1 MTYRVLCTDGFSKT
15 GVEDLNASSLV
26 EADFQDKLSHEELI
40 KRIPDY
46 DGLVVRSASEVTRD
60 VIGAGARLKV
70 IARAGVGT
78 DNIDLKAA
86 TEKGILV
93 VNAPAGNSISTAELA
108 FAMIISLARH
118 IPQAAK
124 SMYEG
129 KWEKKKFKGNEL
141 AYKTLGV
148 IGLGRIGKELAK
160 RARAF
165 EMNVIGFDPY
175 LSDER
180 MKGLG
185 ITKATLDEI
194 FTNADFISVHTPLT
208 DETTNLIS
216 NNEFAQM
223 KTTAC
228 IVNCARGGIVN
239 EADLAEALRNGNIG
253 GAALDVF
260 TEEPYG
266 NDLFNGL
273 DNVILTPH
281 LGASTSEAQEAV
293 AKEAAAAVVQFF
305 KEGIST
311 RAVNL
316 PTGGVDLEQYTRH
329 LMLAEKLG
337 SLASQLVHDK
347 IDRITFTAPQNLPHI
362 LTLAALKGVL
372 SHMVQNV
379 TIVNAANVARDQ
391 GIGIA
396 EEVTSEEPDFA
407 DTIGVRLHLEKQELN
422 VWGALLPD
430 GSTKVTNCAGY
441 RVEIDPAGNL
451 LFLQNLDQPG
461 VIGHVSTLL
470 GNAGVNIAEMQN
482 VRHVKG
488 KDALTIVRVDGDVPK
503 KTFDEIAANENIK
516 RARLVHL

>member
-1 MTYRVLCTDGFSKT
+1 MTYKVLCTDGFSKT
-15 GVEDLNASSLV
+15 GVNDLNASSLI
-26 EADFQDKLSHEELI
+26 EADFFEKLSHDKLI
-40 KRIPDY
+40 ERIPGY

-60 VIGAGARLKV
+60 VIEAGTRLKV

-93 VNAPAGNSISTAELA
+93 VNAPAGNSTSTAELA

-124 SMYEG
+124 SMSDG

-141 AYKTLGV
+141 AYKTLGI
-148 IGLGRIGKELAK
+148 IGLGRIGKELAS

-165 EMNVIGFDPY
+165 KMNVLGFDPY

-180 MKGLG
+180 MKSLG
-185 ITKATLDEI
+185 IAKAALEDI
-194 FTNADFISVHTPLT
+194 FKNADFISVHTPLN
-208 DETTNLIS
+208 DETKNLIS

-223 KTTAC
+223 KSTTC

-239 EADLAEALRNGNIG
+239 ETDLAEALHAGNIG

-260 TEEPYG
+260 TEEPYSG
-266 NDLFNGL
+266 HLFEGL

-293 AKEAAAAVVQFF
+293 AQEAAAAVIQFF

-316 PTGGVDLEQYTRH
+316 PTGGADLEQYTRH

-337 SLASQLVHDK
+337 SLASQLVHDR
-347 IDRITFTAPQNLPHI
+347 IDRITFIAAQNLPHI
-362 LTLAALKGVL
+362 LTLAVLKGVL
-372 SHMVQNV
+372 SQKVQNV
-379 TIVNAANVARDQ
+379 TIVNAAEVAKDE
-391 GIGIA
+391 GVGIA
-396 EEVTSEEPDFA
+396 EEVTSEEQDFA
-407 DTIGVRLHLEKQELN
+407 DTIGVRLHLEDKELN
-422 VWGALLPD
+422 VCGSLLPD
-430 GSTKVTNCAGY
+430 GSAKVTRCAGY
-441 RVEIDPAGNL
+441 RIEVDPAGNL

-470 GNAGVNIAEMQN
+470 GDAGVNIAEMQN

-503 KTFDEIAANENIK
+503 ETFDKIAANENIK

>member
-1 MTYRVLCTDGFSKT
+1 MTYRVLCTDGFSQT
-15 GVEDLNASSLV
+15 GIDDLNASPHIDT
-26 EADFQDKLSHEELI
+26 DFHDKLSHEELI

-60 VIGAGARLKV
+60 VIEAGARLKV

-124 SMYEG
+124 SMGEG

-141 AYKTLGV
+141 AYKTLGI
-148 IGLGRIGKELAK
+148 IGLGRIGRELAA

-165 EMNVIGFDPY
+165 KMNIIGYDPY
-175 LSDER
+175 LSDEH
-180 MKGLG
+180 MESLS
-185 ITKATLDEI
+185 IANSSLDEI
-194 FTNADFISVHTPLT
+194 LTKSDFISVHTPLT
-208 DETTNLIS
+208 DETENLIS
-216 NNEFAQM
+216 KKEFAQM
-223 KTTAC
+223 KPTAC
-228 IVNCARGGIVN
+228 IVNCARGGIIN
-239 EADLAEALRNGNIG
+239 ESDLAGALHNGTIA

-260 TEEPYG
+260 SKEPYG
-266 NDLFNGL
+266 SDLFSGL

-293 AKEAAAAVVQFF
+293 AREAAAAVVQFF
-305 KEGIST
+305 NEGISS

-316 PTGGVDLEQYTRH
+316 PTGGQELEQYTRH

-337 SLASQLVHDK
+337 SLTAQLVHDK
-347 IDRITFTAPQNLPHI
+347 VDRITFMAPQNLPHI
-362 LTLAALKGVL
+362 LTLAALKGAL
-372 SHMVQNV
+372 MHMVKSV
-379 TIVNAANVARDQ
+379 TIVNAAEIARKH
-391 GIGIA
+391 GIGIG
-396 EEVTSEEPDFA
+396 EEVTSEEQDFA
-407 DTIGVRLHLEKQELN
+407 DALGIRFHLENGEFD

-430 GSTKVTNCAGY
+430 GSSKVTKCAGY
-441 RVEIDPAGNL
+441 RIEIDPAGTL

-461 VIGHVSTLL
+461 VIGHVSTIL
-470 GNAGVNIAEMQN
+470 GDAGVNIAEMQN

-488 KDALTIVRVDGDVPK
+488 KDALTIVRVDSEVPQE
-503 KTFDEIAANENIK
+503 TFGEISKNEFIK

>member
-15 GVEDLNASSLV
+15 GVEDLNASSLI
-26 EADFQDKLSHEELI
+26 EADFHEKLSHEDLI
-40 KRIPDY
+40 KKIPDY

-60 VIGAGARLKV
+60 VIEAGKSLKV

-124 SMYEG
+124 SMGDG

-141 AYKTLGV
+141 AYKTIGIV
-148 IGLGRIGKELAK
+148 GLGRIGKELAG

-165 EMNVIGFDPY
+165 KMNVLGYDPY

-180 MKGLG
+180 MKSMG
-185 ITKATLDEI
+185 ITKATLEEI
-194 FTNADFISVHTPLT
+194 FASSDFISVHTPLT
-208 DETTNLIS
+208 DETKNLIA

-223 KTTAC
+223 KDTAC

-239 EADLAEALRNGNIG
+239 EADLAEALKEGNIG

-260 TEEPYG
+260 TEEPYSG
-266 NDLFNGL
+266 HLFENL

-293 AKEAAAAVVQFF
+293 AKEAAAAVIQFF

-316 PTGGVDLEQYTRH
+316 STGGADLEQYTRH
-329 LMLAEKLG
+329 LMLAERLG

-372 SHMVQNV
+372 AHVVQNV
-379 TIVNAANVARDQ
+379 TIVNAAEIAREE

-396 EEVTSEEPDFA
+396 EEVTAEPPDFA
-407 DTIGVRLHLEKQELN
+407 DTIGVRLHLEKQEMN

-430 GSTKVTNCAGY
+430 GSTKVTKCAGY
-441 RVEIDPAGNL
+441 RVEIDPSGNL

-488 KDALTIVRVDGDVPK
+488 KDALTIVRVDGNVPK
-503 KTFDEIAANENIK
+503 ETFDEIAENENIK